1 LSNLTKVLIVLL
13 TISAIFLCGIVVTYV
28 ANADSFKQKYEGQR
42 NSLKALEE
50 EKENLTKQL
59 NEKIQQKDDLEKS
72 LNAKIAATKTEAD
85 DLKARLNTAEREKAE
100 LLTKA
105 TSMEA
110 VVKDFSDTTKK
121 QTETLNTA
129 LAEVTQLKQ
138 DEIKLKQELE
148 QTSAALL
155 ERNAIIESL
164 EAEKRRLIEEKAD
177 IKTRLDRMQM
187 GGKEVAGIPAVTPER
202 GNVTAGDTS
211 AEQTNLKC
219 KVAEVDAKNSM
230 ATISIGSA
238 DGVKEAMTFHVT
250 RGDAFI
256 CDILITDVDTEKA
269 VGVLQLVQQMPR
281 VGDTAATNL

>member
-1 LSNLTKVLIVLL
+1 VLIVLVTL
-13 TISAIFLCGIVVTYV
+13 SAIFLCGIVVAYV

-42 NSLKALEE
+42 NTLSALEQ

-72 LNAKIAATKTEAD
+72 LNAKIAEAKTEAD
-85 DLKARLNTAEREKAE
+85 DYKAKLNNAERERTE

-110 VVKDFSDTTKK
+110 VVKDFSDTAKK

-129 LAEVTQLKQ
+129 LEEVKQLKQ

-148 QTSAALL
+148 QTSSALI
-155 ERNAIIESL
+155 EKTAIIDSL

-177 IKTRLDRMQM
+177 IQTRIDRMQM
-187 GGKEVAGIPAVTPER
+187 GGKAVAGMPAVTLER
-202 GNVTAGDTS
+202 GYATAVDTS
-211 AEQTNLKC
+211 IAQTNLKC
-219 KVAEVDAKNSM
+219 RVVEVDARNSM
-230 ATISIGSA
+230 ASISIGAA
-238 DGVKEAMTFHVT
+238 DGVKEGMTFHVT

-269 VGVLQLVQQMPR
+269 VGVLQLVQQTPR